1 MSRVQNALYDNF
13 NMQDLFQGGYCR
25 ANSYLAQVQQ
35 VLTDRLDA
43 QDEQLAQ
50 LTADVAQQGNQLAQL
65 TANVAEMNAN
75 IHAILH
81 HLGIAPA
88 H

>member
-1 MSRVQNALYDNF
+1 
-13 NMQDLFQGGYCR
+13 MQDLFQGGYCR

-35 VLTDRLDA
+35 VLTNRLDA
-43 QDEQLAQ
+43 QDEQLAQQGNQLAQ